1 VTTSKQ
7 ARADAMADAETLH
20 FGREFE
26 VARYGSTAVLV
37 RRFTSVDR
45 PHPGRVHRDWLDLV
59 TSNGTELQWA
69 PSQCRAAFRAVPGL
83 GGE

>member
-20 FGREFE
+20 FGREF
-26 VARYGSTAVLV
+26 VQPIAVDSAVLV